1 MKTLH
6 LEKNGIRGLSI
17 SESFEKQDTHSI
29 LAGVVM
35 SNEFLIDGFVFE
47 NATLKGDDI
56 TEKILTMYDK
66 LNRDDISYL
75 LLPGTILSLY
85 NIVDIDQIFEQLQIP
100 IIAANSKDS
109 SGLHDTLKH
118 HFPNNFENKIKQYE
132 KLGSRQIIQL
142 DSKNEIFLRMRG
154 CAVEH
159 CKTLLERLP
168 CKVLYLNHYAFL
180 KLLQK
185 LFLKQI
191 IHSDISFILCKFSGS
206 GSEIAAI
213 SALV

>member
-100 IIAANSKDS
+100 IIAANSNDS
-109 SGLHDTLKH
+109 LGLHDTLRH

-154 CAVEH
+154 CTVEH
-159 CKTLLERLP
+159 CKTLLEKIILQGSIPEPLRVSQTLA
-168 CKVLYLNHYAFL
+168 KTIL
-180 KLLQK
+180 KTNNSQ
-185 LFLKQI
+185 
-191 IHSDISFILCKFSGS
+191 
-206 GSEIAAI
+206 
-213 SALV
+213 

>member
-109 SGLHDTLKH
+109 SGLHDTLRH
-118 HFPNNFENKIKQYE
+118 HFPNNFETKIEQYE
-132 KLGSRQIIQL
+132 KLGSRHTINL
-142 DSKNEIFLRMRG
+142 DEKNEIYLRMRG
-154 CAVEH
+154 CTIEDCKILLSKITLQGSIPEPLRVSQSLA
-159 CKTLLERLP
+159 KTLLKTSLR
-168 CKVLYLNHYAFL
+168 
-180 KLLQK
+180 
-185 LFLKQI
+185 
-191 IHSDISFILCKFSGS
+191 
-206 GSEIAAI
+206 
-213 SALV
+213 